1 MADRKYYYMRLK
13 EDFFDS
19 DEMILLEAMPDG
31 IIFQNILLKMYCRS
45 LKNEGRLMLNGVIP
59 FNSQMLASV
68 TRQQIGTVE
77 KALDVFQQLGL
88 IEILDNG
95 AIYMSDIQ
103 KYIGSSSTEAD
114 RKRDYRVRIDTEKEK
129 CLPNGTN
136 VRTNVGQMSGQMS
149 DRDRDIT
156 IDKDIYRDKDKEREI
171 NKEKEKTKR
180 ERFVPPSLDD
190 VKAYCK
196 ETGKPIDAEAFIDY
210 YTANGWRTGKN
221 PMKEWKAAVRQW
233 RRRDEESGKVYKE
246 PNHDYDFWGT

>member
-1 MADRKYYYMRLK
+1 MSDRKYYYMRLK

-114 RKRDYRVRIDTEKEK
+114 RKREYRGRIDAEKEK
-129 CLPNGTN
+129 CITNGTN
-136 VRTNVGQMSGQMS
+136 VPTNVGQMS

-156 IDKDIYRDKDKEREI
+156 KDRDKTINRERER
-171 NKEKEKTKR
+171 EKEKPKR
-180 ERFVPPSLDD
+180 DRFVPPTLDD
-190 VKAYCK
+190 VRNYYK
-196 ETGKPIDAEAFIDY
+196 ETGKPINAEAFIDY
-210 YTANGWRTGKN
+210 YSANGWKTGKN
-221 PMKEWKAAVRQW
+221 PMKDWKAAVRQW
-233 RRRDEESGKVYKE
+233 RRRDEENGKVYKE
-246 PNHDYDFWGT
+246 PRHDLDEIFPS